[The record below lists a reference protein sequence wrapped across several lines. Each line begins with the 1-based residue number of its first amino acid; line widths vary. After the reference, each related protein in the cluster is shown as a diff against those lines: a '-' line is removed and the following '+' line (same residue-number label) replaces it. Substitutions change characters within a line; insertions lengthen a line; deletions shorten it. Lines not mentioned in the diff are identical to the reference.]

1 MPSKKITFTIVIEAS
16 IKSFVVSCFI
26 LIILYLK
33 ILFMLAEERKNKKQ
47 RKNAPQSLSFFKGT

>member
-16 IKSFVVSCFI
+16 IKSFVVS
-26 LIILYLK
+26 IILYLK
-33 ILFMLAEERKNKKQ
+33 ILFMLTEERKNKKQ